1 MVDVGDDAPDF
12 TVPVARD
19 DIESFS
25 LSTHLDEAPL
35 VLAFFPAA
43 FSSTCTAEMD
53 SFQERLDRFTEAGA
67 AVYGVSTDSPFAL
80 SAFRADRGLDFGLLS
95 DYDRDLIDAYDLR
108 TDFDAYG
115 IHGLAADGHL
125 DVVLGVGPGGGG
137 RRHGRTGGVSVGGR
151 RSRPR
156 TRLRRGSRRGF
167 GLTGRA
173 DVFCRPSP
181 TTRL

>member
-43 FSSTCTAEMD
+43 FTPTCTTEMD
-53 SFQERLDRFTEAGA
+53 AFQERLDRFTEAGA

-115 IHGLAADGHL
+115 IHGLAARAVVVVGTDGRVAYRWVA
-125 DVVLGVGPGGGG
+125 DDPGREPDYDEVLAA
-137 RRHGRTGGVSVGGR
+137 VS
-151 RSRPR
+151 
-156 TRLRRGSRRGF
+156 
-167 GLTGRA
+167 
-173 DVFCRPSP
+173 D
-181 TTRL
+181 